1 MKTFLFLALFIS
13 SNLLAFDP
21 CSYPSTVEFI
31 EDLESQ
37 GIEAVKTSRNPKR
50 FRFVE
55 KQMIHLTV
63 SLQEWLNGVSRIE
76 ALDLFVENSSDGEI
90 VYFQLNGKEIALV
103 HYWPGDNEYGAF
115 FEMNSSAFRLLAEI
129 RDSEIVCL

>member
-1 MKTFLFLALFIS
+1 MKTFLLLALFIS
-13 SNLLAFDP
+13 FDLLAFDP
-21 CSYPSTVEFI
+21 CSYSSTAEFND
-31 EDLESQ
+31 DLKSQ
-37 GIEAVKTSRNPKR
+37 GIEAVKNSRNPKR

-63 SLQEWLNGVSRIE
+63 SLQDWLNGISRVE
-76 ALDLFVENSSDGEI
+76 ALDLFVEGSSDGEI
-90 VYFQLNGKEIALV
+90 AYFQLNGKEVALV

-115 FEMNSSAFRLLAEI
+115 FEMNNSAFRLMAEI